1 MKKIKNIL
9 KSKRGIAL
17 ENAILF
23 LITTFTLCALLTTFT
38 LIGRYQSNIE
48 NTVLKRKVAVEQIG
62 EDFVEYVK
70 SHPNNGEND
79 NGENV
84 FTITED
90 SENTYGCVAT
100 DTTLKVFHKSNTSK
114 ILLYVEVIGGEVT
127 RWVYNPAEIPE
138 QSNSNTTSTAATT
151 TATTTTTGTTQTTT
165 AAATTAATTTSTS

>member
-62 EDFVEYVK
+62 EDFVVSNQK
-70 SHPNNGEND
+70 D
-79 NGENV
+79 TFKV
-84 FTITED
+84 RD
-90 SENTYGCVAT
+90 SLKETYDCT
-100 DTTLKVFHKSNTSK
+100 TTSTTLKVFHKSNTSK
-114 ILLYVEVIGGEVT
+114 ILLYVEVSVNEGAVIVT
-127 RWVYNPAEIPE
+127 KWQYNPSVDPFE
-138 QSNSNTTSTAATT
+138 SNSNTTSTAATT
-151 TATTTTTGTTQTTT
+151 VTATTTATTTTT
-165 AAATTAATTTSTS
+165 STS

>member
-62 EDFVEYVK
+62 EDFVAGKLKATDAYDNYSYVK
-70 SHPNNGEND
+70 S
-79 NGENV
+79 
-84 FTITED
+84 TEGNK
-90 SENTYGCVAT
+90 EI
-100 DTTLKVFHKSNTSK
+100 LKVFHESNTSK
-114 ILLYVEVIGGEVT
+114 ILLYVELSVNEGAVIVT
-127 RWVYNPAEIPE
+127 KWQYNPSVDPSE
-138 QSNSNTTSTAATT
+138 SNSNTTSTAATT
-151 TATTTTTGTTQTTT
+151 VTATTTATTVTTQTTT
-165 AAATTAATTTSTS
+165 AVATTTASST

>member
-62 EDFVEYVK
+62 EDFVASKLKATDAYNNYSYVK
-70 SHPNNGEND
+70 S
-79 NGENV
+79 
-84 FTITED
+84 TEG
-90 SENTYGCVAT
+90 NKKI
-100 DTTLKVFHKSNTSK
+100 LKVFHESNTSK